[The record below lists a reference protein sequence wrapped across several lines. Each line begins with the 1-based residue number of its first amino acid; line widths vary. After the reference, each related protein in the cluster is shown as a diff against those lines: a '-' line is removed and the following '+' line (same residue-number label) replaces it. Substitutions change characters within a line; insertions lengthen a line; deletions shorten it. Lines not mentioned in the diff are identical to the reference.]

1 MPGSD
6 EPPLDPIAKALA
18 DLAQQ
23 VASLLVRLESDH
35 HYHHNR
41 CPADPSRGREVAADR
56 AADGHRDGA
65 SEEDA

>member
-1 MPGSD
+1 MLGSD
-6 EPPLDPIAKALA
+6 ETPLDPIAKALA

-41 CPADPSRGREVAADR
+41 CLADPSQGREVAAD
-56 AADGHRDGA
+56 
-65 SEEDA
+65 